1 MRSIGRWMS
10 LNMIFTVIF
19 ILHFVISSE
28 YPMCLHGDLH
38 LSKSFLCATFVDSL
52 LHYKEAR
59 FRCSMLYHG
68 LGNLLDVEELIA
80 DDRDVVFS
88 SLQNDVL
95 IWGRNSSL
103 YGNCTSIR
111 LDYISK
117 VLTHHEVSCSIRLHF
132 YCAAN
137 SLASNLHAESN
148 HALQMSASSVL
159 TYPENLEVLKF
170 KPGFSRLDTVF
181 SKGFLHGKGWCSK
194 SANSS
199 EFLELD
205 FKGTVLISG
214 TKIQHGSVLNC
225 SYTVETYYLEIY
237 IGKKWKYIKNNESIL
252 QIFQFQLNNSVN
264 FLHIPVM
271 AERLRVRP
279 VNMSCSCEDYKRV
292 FCLRI
297 GVFGVYLSKNK
308 LEMKVKVYFYS
319 FNIMFVY

>member
-1 MRSIGRWMS
+1 MGRWMS
-10 LNMIFTVIF
+10 SNMIFIVIF

-28 YPMCLHGDLH
+28 YPMCLHGGLH

-59 FRCSMLYHG
+59 CRCSMLYHG

-80 DDRDVVFS
+80 DDRDVLFS
-88 SLQNDVL
+88 SLQNNVL
-95 IWGRNSSL
+95 IWGRNTSL
-103 YGNCTSIR
+103 YANCTSIK
-111 LDYISK
+111 LDYVSK
-117 VLTHHEVSCSIRLHF
+117 VFTHYEVSCTIRLHF

-137 SLASNLHAESN
+137 SFASNLYTENN

-199 EFLELD
+199 EFLEFD
-205 FKGTVLISG
+205 FKGIVSISG
-214 TKIQHGSVLNC
+214 TKIQHGAVLNC

-237 IGKKWKYIKNNESIL
+237 IGKKWKYVKNNESIL
-252 QIFQFQLNNSVN
+252 QIFQFQLNDSVN

-271 AERLRVRP
+271 AERLRIRP
-279 VNMSCSCEDYKRV
+279 VNMSCSCEDYKRI

-297 GVFGVYLSKNK
+297 GVFGVYLSKSK
-308 LEMKVKVYFYS
+308 LEMKVKVCCSQFCVFLLS
-319 FNIMFVY
+319 